1 MLSAI
6 VPSLLMQTTQRF
18 RNETCSSSIPF
29 NILCSQPENYR
40 NWLMLQEIVRLKQM
54 KSNEPDES
62 EQENNEE
69 DSEEIPLDL
78 SLKLPLDPS
87 STQKPSSS
95 TKTHKS
101 TLTPLQEQ
109 DMTKYSY
116 IDTVELVQTIKDI
129 LSRHSISQRHFG
141 EKVLGLSQGSV
152 R

>member
-1 MLSAI
+1 
-6 VPSLLMQTTQRF
+6 
-18 RNETCSSSIPF
+18 
-29 NILCSQPENYR
+29 
-40 NWLMLQEIVRLKQM
+40 MLQEIVRLKQM
-54 KSNEPDES
+54 KSNELDES

-78 SLKLPLDPS
+78 SLKLPLDSS

-101 TLTPLQEQ
+101 TLMPLQEQ
-109 DMTKYSY
+109 DVAKYNY

-141 EKVLGLSQGSV
+141 EKILGLSQGSV

>member
-1 MLSAI
+1 MLSAM

-40 NWLMLQEIVRLKQM
+40 NWLMLQEIVRLKQI
-54 KSNEPDES
+54 KANELDES

-69 DSEEIPLDL
+69 ESEEIPLDL
-78 SLKLPLDPS
+78 SLKLPLDAAS
-87 STQKPSSS
+87 SNKS
-95 TKTHKS
+95 TATSKTPKS
-101 TLTPLQEQ
+101 TLLPLQEQ
-109 DMTKYSY
+109 EMAKYQY

-141 EKVLGLSQGSV
+141 EKILGLSQGSV